1 MKFSDEDNEFMDAYM
16 MGMFNDRSKKSPQ
29 KKDGGCASSFALI
42 IAIPVLAIISVA
54 VLMS

>member
-29 KKDGGCASSFALI
+29 KKGGGCASSFALI
-42 IAIPVLAIISVA
+42 IAIPVLTIIGVA
-54 VLMS
+54 MLMS

>member
-29 KKDGGCASSFALI
+29 KK
-42 IAIPVLAIISVA
+42 A
-54 VLMS
+54 VSEDSLG

>member
-29 KKDGGCASSFALI
+29 KKGGGCASSFALI
-42 IAIPVLAIISVA
+42 IAVPVLAIIGA
-54 VLMS
+54 LMWIS